1 LEDSKIKVEQKVR
14 LVLVFCLRYEGD
26 PLCHQL
32 KDKLRN
38 VGAGT
43 ELAIIIQ
50 MIDYA
55 GKDKRKGDLFA
66 KQDFLKKSKIL
77 LNNVFML
84 EPEQNVFL

>member
-1 LEDSKIKVEQKVR
+1 MR

-26 PLCHQL
+26 SLCHQL

-38 VGAGT
+38 VVAGID
-43 ELAIIIQ
+43 LGIISQ
-50 MIDYA
+50 MMDYA
-55 GKDKRKGDLFA
+55 GKDKRRGDLFA
-66 KQDFLKKSKIL
+66 KQDFLKKSKTL

>member
-1 LEDSKIKVEQKVR
+1 
-14 LVLVFCLRYEGD
+14 
-26 PLCHQL
+26 L

-38 VGAGT
+38 FGAGT
-43 ELAIIIQ
+43 ELAIISQ

-55 GKDKRKGDLFA
+55 GKEKRKGDLFA
-66 KQDFLKKSKIL
+66 KQDFLKKSKTL

>member
-1 LEDSKIKVEQKVR
+1 
-14 LVLVFCLRYEGD
+14 
-26 PLCHQL
+26 
-32 KDKLRN
+32 
-38 VGAGT
+38 
-43 ELAIIIQ
+43 

-66 KQDFLKKSKIL
+66 KQDFLKKSKTL